1 MSGTERVTYFVRYRG
16 LPEPHA
22 DFVAYY
28 RTRHAEILRQWPGI
42 RSLTLHVPAA
52 WQDPFPVQPDGT
64 DFLAEMEFDSE
75 QALDAALASSA
86 RARAR
91 EDFATLNL
99 GGAAVTHQAMR
110 SFRIF

>member
-1 MSGTERVTYFVRYRG
+1 
-16 LPEPHA
+16 
-22 DFVAYY
+22 
-28 RTRHAEILRQWPGI
+28 
-42 RSLTLHVPAA
+42 
-52 WQDPFPVQPDGT
+52 
-64 DFLAEMEFDSE
+64 MEFDSE